1 MNRHIFCALLLC
13 LTFCLTACVNEVEPI
28 PMGEDGRLQLSL
40 ANINTATTRTSPA
53 DLGKPSVANF
63 QLQIVNA
70 AGRIV
75 FNDIFTEDIITLP
88 TGRYDVIVS
97 HGHNA
102 QLSIDAPYYIGTR
115 NVEIRKDETTQASI
129 TARVGNALVS
139 VRFGKDAEEQ
149 ARFERYYSDYAMH
162 VYLGNNYLTIDKQ
175 SPSSSVYVQAGSHV
189 TLKFWG
195 KLKMEN
201 DREVSI
207 NLESSDFP
215 SVLNA
220 ADHAIVTLSLPDPE
234 SALGVDIS
242 KVEVETVNLD
252 ETIPLSW
259 LPAAVTV
266 PQHQYDKEGNLVGTN
281 LLIADAFPG
290 QKWRAVITNQAG
302 TIVRSVEGTGSLE
315 SRYNST
321 ANASTWPYLP
331 QGQYNAKYYTFDDEN
346 HASYQNSR
354 DFTIQPPKLNITVD
368 GYTSYDKYI
377 AGDIDGANAC
387 DRITI
392 YEPVVKVNVSTT
404 LLNNNNISK
413 SFTYTFDGTTT
424 DVTTGNTYAPGDMTD
439 QKVSMS
445 THVLRGDLTFDGVSV
460 SAQKEFRITGL
471 PANFEP
477 PSEGTGWSNDKG
489 TTDFES
495 EYVRLG
501 NYSWSQPHRIKN
513 TTWLCLPKGLVL
525 QLDYDIALHR
535 AAVNTSANVKIGDQQ
550 IVEVTESSYGKD
562 IHNMGTATVTTSA
575 DVSTITCEGSY
586 GSGATH
592 TKVYKLNFKYGR

>member
-1 MNRHIFCALLLC
+1 MLMPC
-13 LTFCLTACVNEVEPI
+13 LIACLTACVSEVEPI
-28 PMGEDGRLQLSL
+28 QTGEGGRLQLSL
-40 ANINTATTRTSPA
+40 ANISTAVSRATPA
-53 DLGKPSVANF
+53 EIGKPLAEDLRLVIAND
-63 QLQIVNA
+63 
-70 AGRIV
+70 AGRAV
-75 FNDIFTEDIITLP
+75 YDGTFTEDEITLP
-88 TGRYDVIVS
+88 TGRYDVTVS
-97 HGHNA
+97 YGRNA
-102 QLSIDAPYYIGTR
+102 MMAINAPYYVGTQ
-115 NVEIRKDETTQASI
+115 NVEIKKDETTQASI

-139 VRFGKDAEEQ
+139 ARFGADEEEQ
-149 ARFERYYSDYAMH
+149 ARFDRFYSDCSMQVH
-162 VYLGNNYLTIDKQ
+162 IDNYYMSIGKDDAAT
-175 SPSSSVYVQAGSHV
+175 SSVYVQAGSHV

-195 KLKMEN
+195 KLKMED

-207 NLESSDFP
+207 ILKSEDMP
-215 SVLNA
+215 DMLNA

-234 SALGVDIS
+234 SALGVDIA
-242 KVEVETVNLD
+242 KVEAETVTLD

-259 LPAAVTV
+259 LPAAVTI
-266 PQHQYDKEGNLVGTN
+266 PQHQYDQEGNLVGTD

-302 TIVRSVEGTGSLE
+302 VTVRSVEGTGSLE

-331 QGQYNAKYYTFDDEN
+331 QGQYNAKYYIIDDEN
-346 HASYQNSR
+346 NASYQNSR
-354 DFTIQPPKLNITVD
+354 DFTIQAPKLSITVD
-368 GYTSYDKYI
+368 GYTSYDKYL

-404 LLNNNNISK
+404 LLNNNNVSK
-413 SFTYTFDGTTT
+413 SYTYSFDGTTT
-424 DVTTGNTYAPGDMTD
+424 DVTTGNTYAPGNMTG
-439 QKVSMS
+439 QEVSF
-445 THVLRGDLTFDGVSV
+445 TAHVLRGDLTFDGVTV

-471 PANFEP
+471 PVNFAP

-495 EYVRLG
+495 DYVRLG

-513 TTWLCLPKGLVL
+513 TTWLCLPQGTVL

-562 IHNMGTATVTTSA
+562 IHNTGTATITTSA
-575 DVSTITCEGSY
+575 DVSTVTCEGSY

-592 TKVYKLNFKYGR
+592 TKVYKLDFKYGR